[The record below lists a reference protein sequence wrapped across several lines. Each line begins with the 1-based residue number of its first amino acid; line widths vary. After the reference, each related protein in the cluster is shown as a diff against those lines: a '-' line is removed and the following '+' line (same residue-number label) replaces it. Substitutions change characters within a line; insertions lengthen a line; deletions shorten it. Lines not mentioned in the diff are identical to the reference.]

1 MIQVCTCGKEFNVR
15 PAKVKIGHG
24 KYCSR
29 ICSAANATR
38 PKGLK
43 YNIVKE
49 NPAWIKPGQRL
60 SPNTEFQKGEVPWHK
75 GTHGV
80 VPQGEN
86 HPSYK
91 GDSVGYSG
99 LHDWVRRHRGKATA
113 CENCGSTHH
122 VEWANKS
129 HEYKRELDDWLPLC
143 KRCHA
148 QYDKHHRGA
157 IRRRFI

>member
-29 ICSAANATR
+29 ICSAVNATR
-38 PKGLK
+38 PKGLR

-49 NPAWIKPGQRL
+49 NPTWVKPGQRL
-60 SPNTEFQKGEVPWHK
+60 SPNTEFKKGETPWNK
-75 GTHGV
+75 DTHGV
-80 VPQGEN
+80 VLQGEN

-91 GDSVGYSG
+91 GDSVGYG
-99 LHDWVRRHRGKATA
+99 ALHDWVKRHRGKATI
-113 CENCGSTHH
+113 CEDCGSTEF

-129 HEYKRELDDWLPLC
+129 WEYKRDLDDWLELC
-143 KRCHA
+143 KPCHGR
-148 QYDKHHRGA
+148 YDKGNRGA
-157 IRRRFI
+157 IKRRFG